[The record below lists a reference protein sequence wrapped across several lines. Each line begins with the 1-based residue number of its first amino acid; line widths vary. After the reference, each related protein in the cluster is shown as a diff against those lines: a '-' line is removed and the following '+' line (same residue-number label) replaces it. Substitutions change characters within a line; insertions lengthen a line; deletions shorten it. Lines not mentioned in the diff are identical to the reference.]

1 MKTMH
6 FGSRSV
12 VALVLLLAASS
23 AIASV
28 DTQTL
33 KLEEIR
39 EQQGKLQVE
48 LRAGRGAFKEM
59 SETDRS
65 ALLVKQDRL
74 LSLLQGKQ
82 TAEDLNQ
89 DDRLEVFNILE
100 QIKSAVAQAEDDRKV
115 CNRTK
120 QIGSNRPQVVCM
132 TAKQARERREKAQ
145 DTFQDK
151 RSCSTPGCPGN

>member
-1 MKTMH
+1 MMR
-6 FGSRSV
+6 FRSCSV
-12 VALVLLLAASS
+12 VALVVLLAASS

-33 KLEEIR
+33 KLEEVR
-39 EQQGKLQVE
+39 EQQGKLQVDV
-48 LRAGRGAFKEM
+48 RAGKGAFKEM
-59 SETDRS
+59 SEADRS
-65 ALLVKQDRL
+65 ALLAKQDRL
-74 LSLLQGKQ
+74 QSLLQGKQ
-82 TAEDLNQ
+82 RAEDLNP

-120 QIGSNRPQVVCM
+120 QVGSNRPQVVCM

-145 DTFQDK
+145 GTAQDK
-151 RSCSTPGCPGN
+151 RSCNTPGCPGY

>member
-1 MKTMH
+1 MKMMR
-6 FGSRSV
+6 FRSRSV

-28 DTQTL
+28 DSQTL

-48 LRAGRGAFKEM
+48 LRAGKGAFKEM
-59 SETDRS
+59 SEGDRS
-65 ALLVKQDRL
+65 ALLAKQDRL
-74 LSLLQGKQ
+74 LFLLQGKQ
-82 TAEDLNQ
+82 TSEDLNQ

-115 CNRTK
+115 CNRIK
-120 QIGSNRPQVVCM
+120 LIGSNRPQIVCM
-132 TAKQARERREKAQ
+132 TAKQAREQREKAQ
-145 DTFQDK
+145 ETFQGA
-151 RSCSTPGCPGN
+151 RSCNTAGCTGN